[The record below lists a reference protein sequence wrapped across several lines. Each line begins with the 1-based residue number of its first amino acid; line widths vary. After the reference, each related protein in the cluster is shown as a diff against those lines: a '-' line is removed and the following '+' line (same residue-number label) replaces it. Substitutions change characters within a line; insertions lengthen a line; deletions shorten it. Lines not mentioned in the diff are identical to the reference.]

1 MMKRFPYHFLPVT
14 VVLAVV
20 VLAVVVMVA
29 VMVAVM
35 VVVMVAGV
43 GETWAAGLSERGP
56 GVAHPFRYSF
66 VVHKVLCLVL

>member
-1 MMKRFPYHFLPVT
+1 MKRFPYHFLPVT
-14 VVLAVV
+14 V